1 MKAYL
6 SALDL
11 EFNDASVFFAL
22 LDWEGSGDIDMETFV
37 NGCLNLKG
45 SAKRFEIARMA
56 RKTKEAS
63 LDLARLRKLVSK
75 LDARTFAAEKEE
87 NLKVATWKEAE
98 SKEDEDIELTDGS
111 QSKEMVGLGPDIV
124 YVCKKTLPEVRSLL
138 QRGHEVPLET
148 MVSLLE
154 PETDHDIMVPME
166 MNGFGRSFKNIGD
179 MIDQLG
185 PTRAA
190 HNLLQGVLANPCC
203 SELSQEITALRLSLR
218 EKSGVWIPL
227 EGCVTRGT

>member
-75 LDARTFAAEKEE
+75 LDARALAPEKEE
-87 NLKVATWKEAE
+87 NLKVATWKDAE
-98 SKEDEDIELTDGS
+98 SKEDEDVEFT
-111 QSKEMVGLGPDIV
+111 LGPDIV

-138 QRGHEVPLET
+138 QHGHEVPLEK
-148 MVSLLE
+148 MVGLLE
-154 PETDHDIMVPME
+154 PETDHDIMVPVE

-190 HNLLQGVLANPCC
+190 HNLLQGVMANPCC
-203 SELSQEITALRLSLR
+203 SELSQEITALRLSLT
-218 EKSGVWIPL
+218 EKNDVWIPL
-227 EGCVTRGT
+227 EQYQSN